1 METSFDSKVDQKL
14 GCCGVLNGKEAT
26 MSTKFSPAEDIVEE
40 IGHLPGQKWP
50 HVISRQS
57 SFVHYPVKVI
67 IDNSIKTTLKQNVFC
82 LSSFMN
88 L

>member
-57 SFVHYPVKVI
+57 SFIHYPVKVE
-67 IDNSIKTTLKQNVFC
+67 IDNSIKTTLKQ
-82 LSSFMN
+82 
-88 L
+88 